1 MPTRFTQRIVEHLA
15 HDTYRPAE
23 AGDIAREMRVDP
35 EDRTAFDQAV
45 DLLIDEGRLTRA
57 NDMRLRLPSLGDA
70 AGDEITGSFRLNP
83 RGFGFIIPDAR
94 FREGD
99 VFVPQGS
106 TGGAMS
112 RDRVRARIMRR
123 GGRGA
128 GGKWGDSGGRG
139 GSGGSGGSGG
149 RGGPGAEKSDFTA
162 RIVEILDR
170 GQENFTGTLIR
181 RGNQWLVEPDG
192 RSLHAPLVIRDPHA
206 KTPGKAKE
214 GDKVVFEITQYPDGN
229 YVGEGVITKVLGE
242 AGRPDVETQAV
253 IAAHNLRVEFPED
266 VVQQARDASKQFE
279 REKDGPWEDRE
290 DLTGE
295 EHFIFT
301 IDPPDAKDFDDAISI
316 EHDDASG
323 EWTLGVHI
331 ADVSYF
337 VRQGEAMD
345 EEARARGNSAYLP
358 RLVIPMLP
366 EVLSNGVCSLQEGVN
381 RFTKSA
387 FMTFDSRGKVL
398 RQRVSNTVIRSRRRL
413 TYIEAQALIDGHPQ
427 EARKHARTEP
437 NYSDELIETLRRSDR
452 LARILEQRR
461 QRDGMIV
468 LNLPEVEL
476 VFDDEG
482 HVIDAEPEDNAYTH
496 KLIEM
501 FMVEANEALARLFED
516 LNVPILRR
524 VHPEPSFGDMQELRL
539 FAIAGGVRV
548 PDEPTRKDLQA
559 ILDAT
564 RNTPAARAIHFAVLR
579 TLTKAEYSP
588 ALIGHFALASEAYA
602 HFTSPIRRYPD
613 LTLHRALDAY
623 LDLTDNGTSAPG
635 GKKRHSVGRL
645 LLDDPRVLDEGT
657 LINLGKHTSST
668 EVEAEQAERELR
680 EFLVL
685 QFLHDKHLGDEF
697 QGVIT
702 GMTAAGIF
710 ISIDRFLVEGRIAVR
725 DLPSGSAGDRDA
737 KPDRWMVDESVGR
750 ARAGRS
756 GAVIAIGDIVTIQV
770 VAVDLPSRKLDLA
783 ITKMPEKATQR
794 PASEQR
800 EKGSRF
806 DHHADTH
813 GTRRGRA
820 MNQTRKDKK
829 HRKGFKQGRRGR
841 KSR

>member
-1 MPTRFTQRIVEHLA
+1 MPTRFKQRVIEHLA
-15 HDTYRPAE
+15 HTTYRPVE
-23 AGDIAREMRVDP
+23 AGDIARDMRVDS
-35 EDRTAFDQAV
+35 EDRSAFDQAIDQLV
-45 DLLIDEGRLTRA
+45 DEGRLTRG
-57 NDMRLRLPSLGDA
+57 DDLRLRLPSLSDA
-70 AGDEITGSFRLNP
+70 EDGTVTGLFKLNP
-83 RGFGFIIPDAR
+83 RGFGFLIPDAK

-99 VFVPQGS
+99 IFVPQGS

-112 RDRVRARIMRR
+112 NDRVVAKIVMSRGR
-123 GGRGA
+123 GGGRRDA
-128 GGKWGDSGGRG
+128 SGKWGNTQTDSGG
-139 GSGGSGGSGG
+139 
-149 RGGPGAEKSDFTA
+149 KSDYTA
-162 RIVEILDR
+162 RIVDILER
-170 GQENFTGTLIR
+170 GQEHFTGTLMR

-192 RSLHAPLVIRDPHA
+192 RSLHAPLLIRDPHA

-214 GDKVVFEITQYPDGN
+214 GDKVVFEITQYPEDN

-253 IAAHNLRVEFPED
+253 IAAHGLRTDFPDD
-266 VVQQARDASKQFE
+266 VVQQARDASHRFE
-279 REKDGPWEDRE
+279 QEKNGPWPDRE
-290 DLTGE
+290 DLTGGDQ
-295 EHFIFT
+295 FIFT

-316 EHDDASG
+316 LHDEGAD

-331 ADVSYF
+331 ADVSHF
-337 VRQGEAMD
+337 VTADSPMDTEAK
-345 EEARARGNSAYLP
+345 ARGNSVYLP
-358 RLVIPMLP
+358 RMVIPMLP

-387 FMTFDSRGKVL
+387 FITFDSRGKVL
-398 RQRVSNTVIRSRRRL
+398 RQRVSNTVICSRKRL
-413 TYIEAQALIDGHPQ
+413 TYLEAQCLIDGNEK
-427 EARKHARTEP
+427 EARKHARTEA
-437 NYSDELIETLRRSDR
+437 NYTEELLAALRLSDR
-452 LARILEQRR
+452 LAKILEKRR

-482 HVIDAEPEDNAYTH
+482 RVIDAVPEDNAYTH

-501 FMVEANEALARLFED
+501 FMVEANEALARMFED

-539 FAIAGGVRV
+539 FAMAAGGGIRV
-548 PDEPTRKDLQA
+548 PDEPTRKDLQV

-564 RNTPAARAIHFAVLR
+564 RHTPAARAIHFAVLR

-588 ALIGHFALASEAYA
+588 AMIGHFALASEHYA

-613 LTLHRALDAY
+613 LSLHRAMDAY
-623 LDLTDNGTSAPG
+623 LDLTDNGKNPPG
-635 GKKRHSVGRL
+635 GKRRHSIGRQ
-645 LLDDPRVLDEGT
+645 LLDDPRVLDEAT
-657 LINLGKHTSST
+657 LINLGRHTSST
-668 EVEAEQAERELR
+668 EVEAELAERELR

-702 GMTAAGIF
+702 GMTNSGLF

-725 DLPSGSAGDRDA
+725 DLPGADD
-737 KPDRWMVDESVGR
+737 KPDRWMVDETVGR
-750 ARAGRS
+750 ARAARS
-756 GAVIAIGDIVTIQV
+756 GAILAIGDIVTVQV
-770 VAVDLPSRKLDLA
+770 VAVDLAARKLDIA
-783 ITKMPEKATQR
+783 ITKMPEPRAR
-794 PASEQR
+794 NGRHEPQR

-806 DHHADTH
+806 DHQSDAS
-813 GTRRGRA
+813 GTRRGKALHGR
-820 MNQTRKDKK
+820 RKDKK
-829 HRKGFKQGRRGR
+829 HRAGFKQGRRGR

>member
-1 MPTRFTQRIVEHLA
+1 MPSRFQQRIIEHLA

-23 AGDIAREMRVDP
+23 VGDIARDMRIDP
-35 EDRTAFDQAV
+35 EDRAAFDDAV
-45 DLLIDEGRLTRA
+45 DHLIDDGRLTRG
-57 NDMRLRLPSLGDA
+57 NDMRLRLPSLADAQGD
-70 AGDEITGSFRLNP
+70 DITGSFRLNP

-94 FREGD
+94 YREGD
-99 VFVPQGS
+99 IFVPQGA

-112 RDRVRARIMRR
+112 RDHVRARITRR
-123 GGRGA
+123 GGRG
-128 GGKWGDSGGRG
+128 GGGRWGGG
-139 GSGGSGGSGG
+139 GSD
-149 RGGPGAEKSDFTA
+149 KSDFTA
-162 RIVEILDR
+162 TIVEILER
-170 GQENFTGTLIR
+170 GQEHFTGTLIR

-192 RSLHAPLVIRDPHA
+192 RVLHEPIIIRDPHS

-214 GDKVVFEITQYPDGN
+214 GDKVVFEITQYPEGN
-229 YVGEGVITKVLGE
+229 YVGEGVITRILGE

-253 IAAHNLRVEFPED
+253 IAAHGLRVEFPDEVMRD
-266 VVQQARDASKQFE
+266 ARDSSKQFE
-279 REKDGPWEDRE
+279 REKDGPWPDRE
-290 DLTGE
+290 DLTGDDY
-295 EHFIFT
+295 FIFT

-316 EHDDASG
+316 EHDVAADV
-323 EWTLGVHI
+323 WTLGVHI
-331 ADVSYF
+331 ADVSHF
-337 VRQGEAMD
+337 VRQDSEMDSEAKV
-345 EEARARGNSAYLP
+345 RGNSVYLP

-381 RFTKSA
+381 RFTKSV

-398 RQRVSNTVIRSRRRL
+398 RQRVSNTVIRSRKRL
-413 TYIEAQALIDGHPQ
+413 TYLEAQALIEGDQ
-427 EARKHARTEP
+427 KESRKHARAEP
-437 NYSDELIETLRRSDR
+437 DYSDELLDALRKSDR
-452 LARILEQRR
+452 LAKILEQRR

-468 LNLPEVEL
+468 LNLPEVNL

-516 LNVPILRR
+516 LNVAILRR

-539 FAIAGGVRV
+539 FAMAAGGAVRV
-548 PDEPTRKDLQA
+548 PDEPTRKDLQI

-588 ALIGHFALASEAYA
+588 AMIGHFALASEHYA

-623 LDLTDNGTSAPG
+623 LDLTDNGRNPPG
-635 GKKRHSVGRL
+635 GKKRHSIGRR
-645 LLDDPRVLDEGT
+645 LLDDPRVLDEGR
-657 LINLGKHTSST
+657 LIELGRHTSST
-668 EVEAEQAERELR
+668 EVEAELAERELR

-685 QFLHDKHLGDEF
+685 QFLHEKHLGDEF
-697 QGVIT
+697 AGVIT
-702 GMTAAGIF
+702 GMTGAGVF
-710 ISIDRFLVEGRIAVR
+710 ISIDRFLVEGRINVR
-725 DLPSGSAGDRDA
+725 DLPGSDE
-737 KPDRWMVDESVGR
+737 KPDRWTVDETVGR
-750 ARAGRS
+750 ARAARS
-756 GAVIAIGDIVTIQV
+756 GAILAIGDIVTVQV
-770 VAVDLPSRKLDLA
+770 VAVDLAARKLDLA

-794 PASEQR
+794 TGGEQR
-800 EKGSRF
+800 EKGSRYE
-806 DHHADTH
+806 HHADTH